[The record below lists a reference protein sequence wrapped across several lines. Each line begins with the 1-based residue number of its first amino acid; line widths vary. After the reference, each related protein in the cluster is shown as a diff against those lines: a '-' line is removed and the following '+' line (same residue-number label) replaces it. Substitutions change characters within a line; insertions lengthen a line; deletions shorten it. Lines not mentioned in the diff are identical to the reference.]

1 MISILHLHVY
11 VCACGMHAFLFSL
24 ALNAASESQA
34 EALSGGLKVDA
45 ISGEAMCGAAVDA
58 ISGQATSGA
67 APPQCKIFSLKCIPR
82 RYLATKDFVIW

>member
-1 MISILHLHVY
+1 
-11 VCACGMHAFLFSL
+11 MHAFLFSL

-45 ISGEAMCGAAVDA
+45 ITGEAMSGAAVDA

>member
-1 MISILHLHVY
+1 
-11 VCACGMHAFLFSL
+11 MHAFLCSL
-24 ALNAASESQA
+24 ALNAASESQS

-45 ISGEAMCGAAVDA
+45 ISGEAMSGAAVDA
-58 ISGQATSGA
+58 ISGEAMSGACCGA

>member
-1 MISILHLHVY
+1 
-11 VCACGMHAFLFSL
+11 MHAFLFSL

-67 APPQCKIFSLKCIPR
+67 APPQCQGNMR
-82 RYLATKDFVIW
+82 RTAARVDHTPPPKQCAWCGTR

>member
-1 MISILHLHVY
+1 
-11 VCACGMHAFLFSL
+11 MHAFLFSL

-45 ISGEAMCGAAVDA
+45 ISGEAMSGAAVDA
-58 ISGQATSGA
+58 ISGDATSGACCGA